1 MDDSN
6 TLTIPTK
13 GIVRAQRHTILRQHI
28 RSLKHKGSNFAGF
41 QTNQSVSFP
50 AELKP
55 LLQLNLLNLGDCWQS
70 GHYRLN
76 SKAFERA
83 VLDYYAQ
90 MWHAA
95 EPYWGY
101 LTAMGSTEGNLYSLL
116 AARDFLRQKHQCD
129 PVLLFSANSH
139 YSIRKAAHL
148 LGLRTPAQ
156 QAERLGP
163 GPLADASW
171 PDQLP
176 CLNNG
181 QIDAELTIQVLSEL
195 LRQQLPCILCLTL
208 GTTFTGVSDPWR
220 QIADY
225 VQQLKGESAA
235 QHFWLHL
242 DGALAAN
249 YLRFADNPDLQN
261 LAPDFRHP
269 LLHSVCVSPYKW
281 LGLPMPM
288 GLVMTRRLYQAELPQ
303 KADYTGCHDTTVAG
317 SRSGLSAMLLWEV
330 LCRRNYRNQQLLLRR
345 LVHRLQQFHL
355 QLRELFSIKARR
367 DRQLFVLPLE
377 PGSLIQVFS
386 APNAL
391 ICKKFSLSVSV
402 LQLQGSSHR
411 CCHLVML
418 EHCDQPMLDRLL
430 LALSQPG
437 AFSD

>member
-1 MDDSN
+1 MDNS
-6 TLTIPTK
+6 TKLTISTK
-13 GIVRAQRHTILRQHI
+13 GIVRTQRRTILRQHI
-28 RSLKHKGSNFAGF
+28 RSLKHKSANFAGF

-50 AELKP
+50 SELAP
-55 LLQLNLLNLGDCWQS
+55 LLQLNLLNLGDCWQL

-83 VLDYYAQ
+83 VLDYYAN
-90 MWHAA
+90 MWQVE

-116 AARDFLRQKHQCD
+116 AARDFLQQKHQSA
-129 PVLLFSANSH
+129 PVLLFSASSH

-156 QAERLGP
+156 QAERLGA
-163 GPLADASW
+163 GPLADSSW

-176 CLNNG
+176 CLDNG
-181 QIDAELTIQVLSEL
+181 QIDAEITGQVLSEL
-195 LRQQLPCILCLTL
+195 SRQQLPFILCLTL

-220 QIADY
+220 EIADY
-225 VQQLKGESAA
+225 VQQLEGANAA
-235 QHFWLHL
+235 QRCWLHL

-249 YLRFADNPDLQN
+249 YLRFADDPQLQK

-281 LGLPMPM
+281 LGLPMPV
-288 GLVMTRRLYQAELPQ
+288 GVVMTRRLYQAELPQ
-303 KADYTGCHDTTVAG
+303 NADYTGCHDTTIAG
-317 SRSGLSAMLLWEV
+317 SRSGLSAILLWEV

-345 LVHRLQQFHL
+345 LVKRLQRFHL
-355 QLRELFSIKARR
+355 QLKELLCSQARH
-367 DRQLFVLPLE
+367 DGQLFVLPLE

-402 LQLQGSSHR
+402 LKLQGRPYR

-418 EHCDQPMLDRLL
+418 EHCNQPMLDRLL
-430 LALSQPG
+430 VALSQPG